1 MHSCENMARYHEDEK
16 LKRVHDY
23 VFLEPTVDLAGWP
36 EVKGYDFEGKF
47 NFWQFLKSYYHTGF
61 QATSLYNAIVLIRQ
75 MRREKATIFLGYTSN
90 MISCGVREQ
99 IKYLTKNKLVDV
111 LVTTTGGL
119 EEDIIKAKKPFVLGS
134 YDADGGSLREKGI
147 NRTGNIFIPD
157 DRYLFFESFMNGL
170 LKRLYSIK
178 KVWTIAEF
186 VKEMGKELET
196 LAKSDPEINPES
208 SVTYWAYKNS
218 IPYFVLPLVDG
229 SVGDIIYFFKR
240 THPDFIIDETSV
252 IVEINNIA
260 MNAEKSGVIAL
271 GGSVPKHLVA
281 NANLF
286 REGADYAVYITT
298 AMEYEGSNAGANPDE
313 AVSWGKFK
321 AKRTTVKVYAEASL
335 VFPLIV
341 AGAFYL
347 PLTESEFDFEEE
359 SQES

>member
-1 MHSCENMARYHEDEK
+1 
-16 LKRVHDY
+16 
-23 VFLEPTVDLAGWP
+23 
-36 EVKGYDFEGKF
+36 
-47 NFWQFLKSYYHTGF
+47 
-61 QATSLYNAIVLIRQ
+61 

-99 IKYLTKNKLVDV
+99 IKYLTKNKFVNV

-134 YDADGGSLREKGI
+134 YDADGSSLREKGI
-147 NRTGNIFIPD
+147 NRTGNLFIPD
-157 DRYLFFESFMNGL
+157 DRYLFFEAFINGL
-170 LKRLYSIK
+170 LKRLYELK
-178 KVWTIAEF
+178 KVWTISEF
-186 VKEMGKELET
+186 VYEMGRELEM
-196 LAKSDPEINPES
+196 LAKSDKEIDVES

-229 SVGDIIYFFKR
+229 SLGDIIYFFKR
-240 THPDFIIDETSV
+240 THPDFMIDETSV
-252 IVEINNIA
+252 IIQVNNIA
-260 MNAEKSGVIAL
+260 MNAEKSGVVAL

-286 REGADYAVYITT
+286 REGADYAVYVNT

-321 AKRTTVKVYAEASL
+321 AKRKTVKIYAEASL

-347 PLTESEFDFEEE
+347 PLTASDLDFNEKSEKKI
-359 SQES
+359 

>member
-1 MHSCENMARYHEDEK
+1 MARYNEEDK
-16 LKRVHDY
+16 VKRAHDY
-23 VFLEPTVDLAGWP
+23 VFLEPTVDLEGWP
-36 EVKGYDFEGKF
+36 EVKGYDFEKGF
-47 NFWQFLKSYYHTGF
+47 DFWEFLKSYYYTGF
-61 QATSLYNAIVLIRQ
+61 QATSLYQAIMLIRQ
-75 MRREKATIFLGYTSN
+75 MRKENATIFLGYTSN

-99 IKYLTKNKLVDV
+99 IKYLTKNKLVNV

-147 NRTGNIFIPD
+147 NRTGNLFIPD
-157 DRYLFFESFMNGL
+157 DRYLFFEAFVNGL
-170 LKRLYSIK
+170 LNRLYQIK
-178 KVWTIAEF
+178 KIWTITEF
-186 VKEMGKELET
+186 VYEMGRELES
-196 LAKSDPEINPES
+196 LAKTDSEINLES

-229 SVGDIIYFFKR
+229 SLGDIIYFFKR
-240 THPDFIIDETSV
+240 THPDFMIDETSV
-252 IVEINNIA
+252 IVQINNIA
-260 MNAEKSGVIAL
+260 MNAERSGVIAL

-286 REGADYAVYITT
+286 REGADYAVYINT

-341 AGAFYL
+341 AGGFYL
-347 PLTESEFDFEEE
+347 PLDSNKLDLNESFDED
-359 SQES
+359 